1 MFNITCRK
9 IKCRHLF
16 LCCCFVYLLSYVL
29 IGMFGLFAMMSAWP
43 KNSAQ
48 EFPPRNHV
56 NDPPYLLLCIKRPK
70 STGQVCVSRYLH
82 VTVGLLPYMVKVQ
95 SSPQKEP
102 GPDSLR
108 DVLIFFLSRNQ
119 TCTKKG
125 PIVKKMYILFNTH
138 IQCLWLGQR
147 FTEWKCQCENCNGS
161 CKRGIVLCIFF

>member
-1 MFNITCRK
+1 
-9 IKCRHLF
+9 
-16 LCCCFVYLLSYVL
+16 
-29 IGMFGLFAMMSAWP
+29 MMSAWP

-48 EFPPRNHV
+48 EFPPSYHV

-70 STGQVCVSRYLH
+70 STVQVCVCRYLH

-119 TCTKKG
+119 TCTKTG
-125 PIVKKMYILFNTH
+125 QLLKKCTYFNTH

-147 FTEWKCQCENCNGS
+147 FTNSKCQSENCNGS
-161 CKRGIVLCIFF
+161 WKRGIVFLCIFFFNVEGTKQMDILTKILSTHNVLWSSHEMLSWK